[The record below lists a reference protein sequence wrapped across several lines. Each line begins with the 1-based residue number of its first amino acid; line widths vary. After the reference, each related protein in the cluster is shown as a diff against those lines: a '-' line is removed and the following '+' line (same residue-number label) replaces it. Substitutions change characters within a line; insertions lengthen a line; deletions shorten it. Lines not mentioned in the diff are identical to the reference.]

1 MDIKQYSL
9 GMPCHKYIA
18 RNITTE
24 LDMLIYEKEYAKTM
38 LSASFSNSDIETGLL
53 AMTSSIPNGSPIFG
67 KNFDIPSACPQTG
80 DFVQDL
86 LCDGSIPDFS
96 KCTTFYGKYDSSL
109 KACSLCPM
117 SSRFSNINIEQ
128 EKAITHYCLLSD
140 DNYRQCIDGGIIAT
154 SFHSLFDM
162 SESFQ
167 INKPLTIK
175 LPNIIMSALSK
186 PAIRKTQYSLG
197 EGEVCTE
204 LKAEIG
210 KRIARYKLPTVLL
223 EKKMQMALIN
233 ALLEHILKTPLP
245 ESPEELSAMISD
257 ISNFKTGR
265 IIDVYKMPLKATKR
279 KKKTS
284 DNKFIQTSIMDILPD
299 NLLSS
304 LNEQAVDSDND
315 ATLLSDDI
323 YEQPHNVRVD
333 MITETAAQLS
343 KEQKSVYEDEHKE
356 DVSFHDTPEMQVDAY
371 ISNNPVE
378 IDGIPDEQSSDTE
391 KSGEIIEDSIP
402 QSGIVNIEDI
412 DIEIGGPEL
421 SEEDIPDIAM
431 YYDET
436 EKPDETSFVEV
447 ELPDIDN
454 ELNANSDTIDE
465 DASETSSLDN
475 NIDDDSAMNND
486 NPDNQKNMDT
496 ESVYNSVYNKE
507 ETHSA
512 DNCINAPGKAD
523 TKKSISALDTDTI
536 VDSNVNTSV
545 PQTVSSLIAD
555 SKIHMLT
562 HTNAK
567 ELYKFENAVSKTG
580 YLSLEMVDVDNGL
593 ALIMWCQP
601 VQEFFYI
608 DYTDSMANE
617 IISNILT
624 SSKVTKLTYN
634 SHLIYYTAAIH
645 GYNVKNLVDIGM
657 VFFVNNKDVSYPYCP
672 VKSRDI
678 YPQEL
683 LNITSYF
690 SVYSKN
696 PVPKDCSIYI
706 KEALLINEA
715 VGYSYANPYIGNTP
729 YIERTGLTTYRFN
742 ELDYKRSKP
751 GKILVYHF
759 PDNKDVARQLLVKLA
774 ERGLFKK
781 CHIQLIGMTSDKI
794 YLYVVINEV
803 DYITTYIDSIIYD
816 LRLQLELSNLTVNIG
831 TTSVGVS

>member
-53 AMTSSIPNGSPIFG
+53 AMTSSIPNSSPIFG
-67 KNFDIPSACPQTG
+67 KTFDIPSACPQTG

-86 LCDGSIPDFS
+86 LCDGTIPDFS

-140 DNYRQCIDGGIIAT
+140 DNYRKCIDEGIIAT

-186 PAIRKTQYSLG
+186 PAIRKAQYSLG

-265 IIDVYKMPLKATKR
+265 IIDAYKMPSKTTKR

-284 DNKFIQTSIMDILPD
+284 DSKFIQTSIMDILPD

-304 LNEQAVDSDND
+304 LNEQTVAAEND
-315 ATLLSDDI
+315 ATLLLDDM
-323 YEQPHNVRVD
+323 YDQPHDVCVD
-333 MITETAAQLS
+333 MMTETAAQLS
-343 KEQKSVYEDEHKE
+343 KEQQSVYEDEHKG
-356 DVSFHDTPEMQVDAY
+356 DVPFHTTPEVQVDAS
-371 ISNNPVE
+371 ISNSPVV
-378 IDGIPDEQSSDTE
+378 IDCIPDEQSADTE

-447 ELPDIDN
+447 DLPDIDN
-454 ELNANSDTIDE
+454 ELNTNSDTIDV
-465 DASETSSLDN
+465 DAGETSSN
-475 NIDDDSAMNND
+475 NIDDSAMDND
-486 NPDNQKNMDT
+486 KPDNQKNMDT
-496 ESVYNSVYNKE
+496 ESVCNNKE

-523 TKKSISALDTDTI
+523 TKKSISVLDADTI
-536 VDSNVNTSV
+536 VGSNANASV
-545 PQTVSSLIAD
+545 PQTAASLIAD
-555 SKIHMLT
+555 NKIHMLT

-580 YLSLEMVDVDNGL
+580 YLSLEMVAVDSGL
-593 ALIMWCQP
+593 MLIMWCQP

-617 IISNILT
+617 IISNILK
-624 SSKVTKLTYN
+624 SSRIAKLTYN
-634 SHLIYYTAAIH
+634 PHLIYYTAAIH

-657 VFFVNNKDVSYPYCP
+657 VFYVSNKDVSYPYCP
-672 VKSRDI
+672 VKNRNI
-678 YPQEL
+678 YPEEL

-690 SVYSKN
+690 NVYRNN
-696 PVPKDCSIYI
+696 PVPEDFTIYM
-706 KEALLINEA
+706 KEALRINEA

-729 YIERTGLTTYRFN
+729 YIEKTGLTTYRFK
-742 ELDYKRSKP
+742 ELDYRKAKS
-751 GKILVYHF
+751 GKIFIYHF
-759 PDNKDVARQLLVKLA
+759 PAAKDVARQLLVKLV

-781 CHIQLIGMTSDKI
+781 CHIQLIGMTADKI
-794 YLYVVINEV
+794 YLYAVIDEA
-803 DYITTYIDSIIYD
+803 DFITTYIDSIIYD
-816 LRLQLELSNLTVNIG
+816 LRLHLELPDITVNMGI
-831 TTSVGVS
+831 TSVGTES